1 MILENNRFVGWVTLN
16 AYKIFWACVCLN
28 LFFNTVELVEV
39 INIKAGEMKLNN
51 SEGMIELNWSK
62 IIIDHYQMS
71 LTFFEI
77 RLRIKKGIKIRQISV
92 EKGS

>member
-1 MILENNRFVGWVTLN
+1 MGNSKYIQDILG
-16 AYKIFWACVCLN
+16 VCLFES
-28 LFFNTVELVEV
+28 LFQYGELVEV

-77 RLRIKKGIKIRQISV
+77 RLRIKKGLK
-92 EKGS
+92 

>member
-1 MILENNRFVGWVTLN
+1 MGNSKYIQDILGL
-16 AYKIFWACVCLN
+16 CLFES
-28 LFFNTVELVEV
+28 LFQYGELVEV

-77 RLRIKKGIKIRQISV
+77 RLRIKKGLK
-92 EKGS
+92 